1 MTWWFKKKRQTRYL
15 LNEAFVATVSN
26 DLSHLMAKFMPSIS
40 ARAFNALPPE
50 LKRYFIKGGK

>member
-1 MTWWFKKKRQTRYL
+1 MTWWFQKKRQTRYL

-26 DLSHLMAKFMPSIS
+26 NLAQLMAKFMPSIS

-50 LKRYFIKGGK
+50 LQRYFIKGGK